1 MKKVFYEKRC
11 SCKLHKIRR
20 KIPVPES
27 FFNKIAGLR
36 AATLL
41 KKETLAQVL
50 SCEFCEM
57 STNTLFQNTSG
68 RLLLILFVACF
79 YIFHIR
85 HEKVSSCEK
94 SRLVENRLYS
104 AMNSVSSNKWALY
117 KHHINTISL
126 KGTLMQI

>member
-1 MKKVFYEKRC
+1 MFIFSAFYFNMDYEFNLTWNCILQKQPPEVFYEKRC
-11 SCKLHKIRR
+11 SYKLHKIHR
-20 KIPVPES
+20 KTPVPES
-27 FFNKIAGLR
+27 FLKQNRR
-36 AATLL
+36 AEGCNFI

-79 YIFHIR
+79 YIFHFR

-94 SRLVENRLYS
+94 LTSG
-104 AMNSVSSNKWALY
+104 KPALFCY
-117 KHHINTISL
+117 E
-126 KGTLMQI
+126 